1 MMHAFISSKGRHH
14 PHQGHKANNAALCDW
29 AGESQDKLYIIHKH
43 FNHYLGVCTSVIA
56 IYRLVYELLL
66 LSYCYTFV

>member
-1 MMHAFISSKGRHH
+1 MAD
-14 PHQGHKANNAALCDW
+14 NAALYDW
-29 AGESQDKLYIIHKH
+29 VSESQNKLRIVHKH

-66 LSYCYTFV
+66 LSYCYKIV